1 MTEYF
6 FEAFCQDK
14 IEHDLQYLMMMDK
27 ENPRKPLETGTQA
40 RNFLR
45 TTDIVS
51 HCETCPLFEGWKDPL
66 GIPVLKCKLCNK
78 IMQGGS
84 SMNLFQQ
91 VHHGQTPLTLTLIIE
106 GHE

>member
-27 ENPRKPLETGTQA
+27 EKIRKLSVTGIES
-40 RNFLR
+40 RDFLR
-45 TTDIVS
+45 KTGVVS
-51 HCETCPLFEGWKDPL
+51 NCETCPLFEGWKDPL

-78 IMQGGS
+78 IMQGVS